1 MTQQTTTPLGAR
13 STSTGQVLASLL
25 HFLVPL
31 AAVSGICIAAVIGIA
46 AIKDITTFE
55 LFPTDRV
62 LDVQITVAEK
72 DWNKIRFQSRNFFEA
87 LQEKRKYEPI
97 EPPYVYVTA
106 RVTVDGVEFPQVG
119 IRKKGFIGS
128 QNPNRPSLK
137 IKLNHIDEKAELGG
151 QSMLTFNNNN
161 QDITL
166 MSQFMGYA
174 LFNAAGATAPRCGYA
189 RISVNGKPIG
199 LYSHVESV
207 RKPLLKRGFQD
218 DRGTLFEGTVV
229 DFYEGWENSFEK
241 KFGRK
246 RMETVARDKIKAL
259 IQVLKRPE
267 WITLTGL
274 TGDRF
279 EWTPTDAQLG
289 QTWTANDFDDSDWNR
304 ERDDN
309 SADEPLYFRFPF
321 KIVDLNQAISSNK
334 LTLNLRYGDGF
345 IAYLNGHRVAA
356 ANAPESSTWNAGA
369 TDRREDRQSRQLELF
384 DLSSHRDKLRAGDNV
399 LAIHHLNIDSAVSR
413 VPGLSGIR
421 KRRPVFAE
429 LQYQGEDLQQA
440 IGELVDLD
448 SFYRFWAVEGL
459 LGFWDGY
466 SANNNNFFVYHNPS
480 TDKFHFVPWGGD
492 CMFEKYSKLPVD
504 RRAPLS
510 VKTKGLVAHKLY
522 QIPEARERYARTLKT
537 IMDEH
542 WNEESL
548 LAETRRLEAMLKPHL
563 PPSQA
568 RTVKFDGIRNFIRNR
583 RSDIENETADGM
595 PIWTAKPS
603 EPPILAMPGGGG
615 RGRGPRG
622 GRPRRNANS
631 IFDAA
636 KTGNLAAI
644 KRHVARG
651 TDIDKTDENGGTALS
666 LATLVGKIK
675 TARFLIE
682 KGADVDHRNN
692 DGNRALHGAAF
703 LGQRDA
709 VELLLDSGADV
720 NARNNKG
727 ETPLDTSAAEWNDE
741 IQGFVQFIAG
751 ALQIDIDID
760 EVRTGRP
767 GVATLLRERGGR
779 HGGEVAATSNV
790 DIWKAA
796 RSGNL
801 DALKQKLAARTDING
816 LDGKG
821 VSPLSW
827 AAMSGQ
833 VEAVKLLIRSGA
845 DINRKNRDGN
855 TPLHGAAF
863 LGHADIVALLI
874 ENKVEVNA
882 RNGQDET
889 ALGTVAPEWNAGVR
903 RVTQFFAR
911 ILQLEIDIE
920 AIKAARPRIAERLR
934 QHGGKTSEQ
943 LK

>member
-1 MTQQTTTPLGAR
+1 MPLSPNHGPKSGLNTAY
-13 STSTGQVLASLL
+13 QLL
-25 HFLVPL
+25 VNLLYFIVPL
-31 AAVSGICIAAVIGIA
+31 AAVSGLCIAAVIGIA
-46 AIKDITTFE
+46 AIKNTTTVD

-72 DWNKIRFQSRNFFEA
+72 DWNKIRLQSRNFFEA

-97 EPPYVYVTA
+97 EAPYVYVTA
-106 RVTVDGVEFPQVG
+106 KVTIDGLEFPEVG

-128 QNPNRPSLK
+128 QNRNRPSLK
-137 IKLNHIDEKAELGG
+137 IKLNHIDKKAELGG

-189 RISVNGKPIG
+189 KISVNGKLIG

-241 KFGRK
+241 KIGKK
-246 RMETVARDKIKAL
+246 RLEGVARDKIKAL
-259 IQVLKRPE
+259 IKVLQRPE
-267 WITLTGL
+267 WITLTGI

-279 EWTPTDAQLG
+279 EWAPTDAQLD
-289 QTWTANDFDDSDWNR
+289 QTWTATGFDDSSWNR
-304 ERDDN
+304 EPDDD

-321 KIVDLNQAISSNK
+321 NIADLDQAVSSDK
-334 LTLNLRYGDGF
+334 LTLKLRFGDGF
-345 IAYLNGHRVAA
+345 IAYLNGHRVAS
-356 ANAPESSTWNAGA
+356 ANAPESSTWNAKA
-369 TDRREDRQSRQLELF
+369 TDRRRDRQSRDLEPF
-384 DLSSHRDKLRAGDNV
+384 DLSSHRDKLRDGDNV
-399 LAIHHLNIDSAVSR
+399 LAIHHLSIDSAVNR
-413 VPGLSGIR
+413 VPGLSRIR

-429 LQYQGEDLQQA
+429 LQYQAEDLQQS

-448 SFYRFWAVEGL
+448 SFYTFWAVEGL

-466 SANNNNFFVYHNPS
+466 SANNNNFFVYHSPA

-492 CMFEKYSKLPVD
+492 CMFEKFSKLPVD

-522 QIPEARERYARTLKT
+522 QIPEARERYARTLRA
-537 IMDEH
+537 IMDKH

-548 LAETRRLEAMLKPHL
+548 LAETQRLEAMLRPHL

-568 RTVKFDGIRNFIRNR
+568 RTVRFDGIRNFIRSR
-583 RSDIENETADGM
+583 RSDIESETADGM

-622 GRPRRNANS
+622 GRPRQNANS

-636 KTGNLAAI
+636 KTGNLAAV

-651 TDIDKTDENGGTALS
+651 TDIDETDENGGTALS

-720 NARNNKG
+720 NARNNNG

-751 ALQIDIDID
+751 ALQIDIDLD

-767 GVATLLRERGGR
+767 RAAALLRERGGR

-790 DIWKAA
+790 DIWQAA

-801 DALKQKLAARTDING
+801 AALKQKLAARTDVNG

-833 VEAVKLLIRSGA
+833 VEAARLLIRRGA
-845 DINRKNRDGN
+845 NVNRKNRDGN

-863 LGHADIVALLI
+863 LGQFDLVELLLK
-874 ENKVEVNA
+874 NKAEVNA

-889 ALGTVAPEWNAGVR
+889 ALGTVAGEWNSGVR
-903 RVTQFFAR
+903 QVTQFFSR
-911 ILQLEIDIE
+911 ILQLKVDVE
-920 AIKAARPRIAERLR
+920 AIKAARPRIAETLR
-934 QHGGKTSEQ
+934 KHGGKTSEQ